1 MTETIEFS
9 DETNAATLK
18 AILAVLKLDG
28 VKEIEINYSGSG
40 DEGQTDHIEM
50 KPSNIVCT
58 KTINI
63 QRRIHYNKPETM
75 TVSVPVREILD
86 EIGWDIVDSSI
97 HTGFHNGDGGG
108 GVIKIDVETGK
119 ITLSHYDTIMSTQDC
134 EDIVFALPDA

>member
-108 GVIKIDVETGK
+108 GTIKIDVETGK
-119 ITLSHYDTIMSTQDC
+119 ITLSHYDTIMTTQECD
-134 EDIVFALPDA
+134 DIVFELPS

>member
-1 MTETIEFS
+1 MTDIIEFE
-9 DETNAATLK
+9 DDTHAANLK
-18 AILAVLKLDG
+18 TILEVLKKDG
-28 VKEIEINYSGSG
+28 VKIIEISYTGSG
-40 DEGQTDHIEM
+40 DEGQTDGVTLQ
-50 KPSNIVCT
+50 PNNIVCT

-63 QRRIHYNKPETM
+63 QRRIHYNKPETT
-75 TVSVPVREILD
+75 TVAVPINEILD

-97 HTGFHNGDGGG
+97 HSGFHNGDGGG